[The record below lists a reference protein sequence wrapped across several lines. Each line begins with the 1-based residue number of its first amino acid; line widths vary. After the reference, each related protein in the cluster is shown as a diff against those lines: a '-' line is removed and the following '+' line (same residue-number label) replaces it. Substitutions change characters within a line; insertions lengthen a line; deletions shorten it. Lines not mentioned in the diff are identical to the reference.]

1 MASRVTARKK
11 APSARGTKRPGKT
24 AARPPEIVAETG
36 SRALTLPAQAL
47 ETQDAILELTHA
59 LFAAIDR
66 TGRIHTCSSAWA
78 ECLHIPRDQ
87 IIGCPLPDLLN
98 PIDRPRWDQWMSRIL
113 AGHADEEVS
122 LRFAAGGRSPV
133 WLAVRSRLSPSR
145 EAIHLVARDVTAEKL
160 SADLPPSAELVL
172 EEIEEGVL
180 VADTTRAGFPIVSA
194 NTGFTRL
201 TGYSAADAVNRSL
214 VFLAG
219 ASTAIDTLERAVFD
233 CVDGR
238 RSTSDLCLTRKDG
251 SPFWARLRLRPVT
264 NTAGAVRQIIAVLV
278 DTTERHMVVDALR
291 EKNLALTEALESL
304 QKTKE
309 AIVQR
314 ERMHALGKMAS
325 GIAHDFNNLLAPIL
339 GFTELLLTIP
349 DLIND
354 TDKVTLYLQKI
365 RTAANDGAA
374 VVSRLREF
382 YRSRSDLE
390 PPAEFSVQTAIRE
403 VIELTRHRWKN
414 EALASGQHYELV
426 VDLQETPPIHG
437 SESEIRQAMTNVV
450 LNAVDAM
457 PEGGTLRVRSYQV
470 GHWVCLQVADT
481 GHGMSEEVRRRCF
494 EPFFTTKGRSGTG
507 LGLSIVFGI
516 IERHGGRVDLHSE
529 EGHGTTFTFW
539 LPIERARE
547 TSADDTTTPAP
558 APGEGRPLN
567 VLVVDDEDL
576 LLEIISLNLLLMGH
590 TVDCFTDP
598 KKALERF
605 YKHHYDLVITDRAMP
620 GMTGDQVAARVR
632 EFRPETPI
640 VLLTGFANIIR
651 QNGEKP
657 ANIDEVLS
665 KPLSQQTLR
674 DLMARHGGRC
684 TAPAEA
690 TSAPE

>member
-1 MASRVTARKK
+1 MASRAVTARKK
-11 APSARGTKRPGKT
+11 APTKRPKKRPS
-24 AARPPEIVAETG
+24 ARLRPPPVIAVASSTP
-36 SRALTLPAQAL
+36 ALSLPAQAL

-59 LFAAIDR
+59 LFAAVDR
-66 TGRIHTCSSAWA
+66 SGRIHTCSTAWA
-78 ECLHIPRDQ
+78 ACLHLPREQVIDRAM
-87 IIGCPLPDLLN
+87 PELLS
-98 PIDRPRWDQWMSRIL
+98 PVDRPRWDPWWNRIL
-113 AGHADEEVS
+113 AGHTEEELS
-122 LRFAAGGRSPV
+122 LRFAVNGQGGSV
-133 WLAVRSRLSPSR
+133 WLAVRPRLSPSR

-160 SADLPPSAELVL
+160 SADFPPPSDLVL

-180 VADTTRAGFPIVSA
+180 VADATRAGFPIVSA
-194 NTGFTRL
+194 NAGFTHL

-219 ASTAIDTLERAVFD
+219 ASTSLESLERAIQS

-238 RSTSDLCLTRKDG
+238 RVTTDVSLTRKNG
-251 SPFWARLRLRPVT
+251 TPFWARLRLRPVT
-264 NTAGAVRQIIAVLV
+264 NNAGAVQQIVAVLL

-325 GIAHDFNNLLAPIL
+325 GIVHDFNNLLAPIL

-349 DLIND
+349 DLLRD

-382 YRSRSDLE
+382 YRSRTDAE
-390 PPAEFSVQTAIRE
+390 PPGEFSVQSALRE
-403 VIELTRHRWKN
+403 VLDLTRHRWKN
-414 EALASGQHYELV
+414 EAQASGQHYDLV
-426 VDLQETPPIHG
+426 VDLQDTPTVFG

-457 PEGGTLRVRSYQV
+457 PDGGTLRVRSYPV
-470 GHWVCLQVADT
+470 GNWVCIQIADT

-494 EPFFTTKGRSGTG
+494 EPFFTTKGRAGTG

-529 EGHGTTFTFW
+529 EGRGTAFTFW
-539 LPIERARE
+539 LPIERAHDAVAPDE
-547 TSADDTTTPAP
+547 PATTPPP
-558 APGEGRPLN
+558 AEGRPLS
-567 VLVVDDEDL
+567 VMVVDDEDL
-576 LLEIISLNLLLMGH
+576 LLEVISLNLLQMGH
-590 TVDCFTDP
+590 SVDCFTDP
-598 KKALERF
+598 KEAIERF
-605 YKHHYDLVITDRAMP
+605 YKQHYDLVITDRAMP
-620 GMTGDQVAARVR
+620 GMTGDQLAARLR
-632 EFRPETPI
+632 EFRPDIPV
-640 VLLTGFANIIR
+640 VLLTGFAHIIR
-651 QNGEKP
+651 QNGERP

-674 DLMARHGGRC
+674 ELMGRHGGRC
-684 TAPAEA
+684 AAAE
-690 TSAPE
+690 SAG

>member
-1 MASRVTARKK
+1 MASRAATARKK
-11 APSARGTKRPGKT
+11 APSRRARKPPSAAAQPAPASDAPRP
-24 AARPPEIVAETG
+24 
-36 SRALTLPAQAL
+36 SRLTLPAQAL

-59 LFAAIDR
+59 LFAAIDLD
-66 TGRIHTCSSAWA
+66 GRIHTCSTAWA
-78 ECLHIPRDQ
+78 ECLHVSREHILGRA
-87 IIGCPLPDLLN
+87 LPELLN
-98 PIDRPRWDQWMSRIL
+98 PVDRQRWDQWLGRVL
-113 AGHADEEVS
+113 AGHAEEELSV
-122 LRFAAGGRSPV
+122 RFAANGRGNV
-133 WLAVRSRLSPSR
+133 WLSMRPRLSPSR
-145 EAIHLVARDVTAEKL
+145 EAVHLVARDVTAEKL
-160 SADLPPSAELVL
+160 SADFPPPAELVL

-180 VADTTRAGFPIVSA
+180 VADATRAGFPIVSA
-194 NTGFTRL
+194 NAGFSRL
-201 TGYSAADAVNRSL
+201 TGYSPADAVNRSL

-219 ASTAIDTLERAVFD
+219 ASTSIEALDRAITA

-238 RSTSDLCLTRKDG
+238 RVTTDLSLTRKDG

-264 NTAGAVRQIIAVLV
+264 NTCGTVRQIVAVLL

-325 GIAHDFNNLLAPIL
+325 GIVHDFNNLLAPIL

-349 DLIND
+349 DLLKD
-354 TDKVTLYLQKI
+354 PEKVTLYLQKI

-390 PPAEFSVQTAIRE
+390 PPGEFSLQSAIHE

-414 EALASGQHYELV
+414 EAQANGHHYDLV
-426 VDLQETPPIHG
+426 VDLQETPRIFG

-457 PEGGTLRVRSYQV
+457 PEGGTLRVRSYPV
-470 GHWVCLQVADT
+470 GHWVCLQVSDT
-481 GHGMSEEVRRRCF
+481 GNGMSEEVRRRCF
-494 EPFFTTKGRSGTG
+494 EPFFTTKGRAGTG

-529 EGHGTTFTFW
+529 EGRGTTFTFW
-539 LPIERARE
+539 LPIERSRAFSTDE
-547 TSADDTTTPAP
+547 TPPA
-558 APGEGRPLN
+558 AAAAAAEGRPLN
-567 VLVVDDEDL
+567 VMVVDDEDL
-576 LLEIISLNLLLMGH
+576 LLEIISLNLLQMGH
-590 TVDCFTDP
+590 SVDCFTDP
-598 KKALERF
+598 KKAIEHF

-620 GMTGDQVAARVR
+620 GMTGDQLAARVR
-632 EFRPETPI
+632 EFHPETPI

-651 QNGEKP
+651 QNGERP

-674 DLMARHGGRC
+674 DLMARHGGCC
-684 TAPAEA
+684 TLADTAV
-690 TSAPE
+690 